1 MFCLSYIKREWQ
13 LIWQDGWLRALLIWL
28 PITLFVTMWLIFSAG
43 IARDLPIGVVD
54 LDHSRMSRGLTRYFN
69 ASPTMEV
76 TAQFTDR
83 ADGDR
88 ALRGGDIYALV
99 VLPDSL
105 EKDTMLGYSP
115 SVTVFYNSQ
124 FILIAKLLNSA
135 MVQAQATYNASIET
149 LRNMSHGSPV
159 PLQALGQA
167 VPVQSQIT
175 PLFNSNSHYGQFLVS
190 AILPA
195 IWQILIVAT
204 TVMALAAEDRR
215 QGLLNWLRER
225 PYQKVMSKFVPYF
238 FGFLI
243 QGMLFLWGMYGVLD
257 WPMHGSWLI
266 LFTAQSLMVLACISV
281 GCLFYFVA
289 MDTARAMSFVAGFTA
304 PAFAFMGI
312 TFPATNMHPLAQM
325 WRSLLPV
332 SHYIE
337 IQLQQVDYGTGWYQA
352 RDNLFVLALFI
363 IALILGL
370 VKMHFWR
377 KGQLKHEAKLDVN
390 KETL

>member
-54 LDHSRMSRGLTRYFN
+54 LDHSRMSRGLTRYFD
-69 ASPTMEV
+69 ASPTMAV
-76 TAQFTDR
+76 TAQYTDR

-195 IWQILIVAT
+195 IWQILIVVT

-215 QGLLNWLRER
+215 QGC
-225 PYQKVMSKFVPYF
+225 SI
-238 FGFLI
+238 GFENDHI
-243 QGMLFLWGMYGVLD
+243 
-257 WPMHGSWLI
+257 
-266 LFTAQSLMVLACISV
+266 
-281 GCLFYFVA
+281 
-289 MDTARAMSFVAGFTA
+289 
-304 PAFAFMGI
+304 
-312 TFPATNMHPLAQM
+312 
-325 WRSLLPV
+325 
-332 SHYIE
+332 
-337 IQLQQVDYGTGWYQA
+337 
-352 RDNLFVLALFI
+352 
-363 IALILGL
+363 
-370 VKMHFWR
+370 K
-377 KGQLKHEAKLDVN
+377 K
-390 KETL
+390 